1 MQDVLLKEQTTLKQW
16 IDDGAIIYVCGCLS
30 GMGEGVHQA
39 LTDILGQSML
49 EALQLQQRYI
59 RDVY

>member
-1 MQDVLLKEQTTLKQW
+1 
-16 IDDGAIIYVCGCLS
+16 
-30 GMGEGVHQA
+30 MGEGVHQA